1 MKTMHLKSCRASKPG
16 MRDVLNNVV
25 VLGGLLAA
33 LLANPAFA
41 DESVEVSNLV
51 RAGEYAAAL
60 GKADS
65 FLARHPRDAQMRFLK
80 GVILTEQNK
89 SAEAIALFT
98 KLTEDFPTLPEP
110 YNNLAVLY
118 AAAGHYD
125 KARAALDKAIHT
137 NPAYATA
144 YENLGD
150 IHAKLASQAYDK
162 ALQLNTDNS
171 DAKAKLTL
179 VRSLVASTAGVS
191 PKVTAAPN
199 TSATI
204 RPVPAASAPA
214 AASADSKVAAAQP
227 SSGVGLGVAFPAVTF
242 PSVTFSAATNGSAR
256 PTNGSARPTNGS
268 APPTA
273 KPSPATI
280 AASAPVAPAPLP
292 PVTDIEPKPAPRLAP
307 GGNADRD
314 AVLNA
319 VNGWA
324 SAWSTK
330 NVKGYLGF
338 YANDFETPGGLSRKA
353 WAEERRSRIAGK
365 GRINIKVESPQ
376 VAVNGNTATVKF
388 RQMYVSD
395 RLKVSSRKTLVL
407 TRHGSNWQIKQERT
421 GS

>member
-1 MKTMHLKSCRASKPG
+1 MKTMHLKSRRTSKPG

-171 DAKAKLTL
+171 DAKSKLTL
-179 VRSLVASTAGVS
+179 VRSLVANTAGVS
-191 PKVTAAPN
+191 PKVTVVPN
-199 TSATI
+199 TSAAI
-204 RPVPAASAPA
+204 RPIPAASAPP

-227 SSGVGLGVAFPAVTF
+227 SSALPLVGEGNAQ
-242 PSVTFSAATNGSAR
+242 
-256 PTNGSARPTNGS
+256 
-268 APPTA
+268 PTA

-280 AASAPVAPAPLP
+280 AASAPVAPAPLS
-292 PVTDIEPKPAPRLAP
+292 PVAGIEPKPAPGLAP
-307 GGNADRD
+307 GGNTDRD

-353 WAEERRSRIAGK
+353 WVEERRSRIAGK

>member
-1 MKTMHLKSCRASKPG
+1 MKTMHLKSRRASKPG

-171 DAKAKLTL
+171 DAKSKLTL
-179 VRSLVASTAGVS
+179 VRSLVANTAGVS
-191 PKVTAAPN
+191 PKVTAVPN
-199 TSATI
+199 TSAAI
-204 RPVPAASAPA
+204 GPVPAASAPA

-227 SSGVGLGVAFPAVTF
+227 SSGVAFP
-242 PSVTFSAATNGSAR
+242 SATNRSAEL
-256 PTNGSARPTNGS
+256 TGNAQ
-268 APPTA
+268 PTA

-292 PVTDIEPKPAPRLAP
+292 PVADIEPKPAP
-307 GGNADRD
+307 GGNTDRD

-353 WAEERRSRIAGK
+353 WVEERRSRIAGK

-376 VAVNGNTATVKF
+376 IAVNGNTATVKF

>member
-1 MKTMHLKSCRASKPG
+1 MKTMHLKSRRTSKPG

-171 DAKAKLTL
+171 DAKSKLTL
-179 VRSLVASTAGVS
+179 VRSLVANTAAGVS

-199 TSATI
+199 ASAAI
-204 RPVPAASAPA
+204 RPVPTASAPA

-227 SSGVGLGVAFPAVTF
+227 SSGVGLGVAFPPVTF
-242 PSVTFSAATNGSAR
+242 PSVTFPA
-256 PTNGSARPTNGS
+256 PTNGSAELTGN
-268 APPTA
+268 AQPTA

-280 AASAPVAPAPLP
+280 AASAPVAPAPLS
-292 PVTDIEPKPAPRLAP
+292 PVAGIEPKPAPGLAP
-307 GGNADRD
+307 GGNTDRD

-353 WAEERRSRIAGK
+353 WVEERRSRIAGK

>member
-1 MKTMHLKSCRASKPG
+1 MKTMHLKSRCASKPG
-16 MRDVLNNVV
+16 MRDVLSNVV

-51 RAGEYAAAL
+51 RAGEYATAL

-118 AAAGHYD
+118 AAGGHYD

-137 NPAYATA
+137 NSTYATA

-171 DAKAKLTL
+171 DAKSKLTL
-179 VRSLVASTAGVS
+179 VRSLVDNTAGVI
-191 PKVTAAPN
+191 PKVAAAPN
-199 TSATI
+199 ASAAI

-214 AASADSKVAAAQP
+214 AVSADSKVAAAQP
-227 SSGVGLGVAFPAVTF
+227 VAGSVSSALPLVGGALPLVAAGNVTEG
-242 PSVTFSAATNGSAR
+242 NAR
-256 PTNGSARPTNGS
+256 PTPT
-268 APPTA
+268 PQPTA
-273 KPSPATI
+273 KPSPATVT
-280 AASAPVAPAPLP
+280 ASAPVAPAPLP
-292 PVTDIEPKPAPRLAP
+292 PVAGIEPKPAPRLAP
-307 GGNADRD
+307 SGNTDRD
-314 AVLNA
+314 AVLNV

-330 NVKGYLGF
+330 NMKGYLGF

-421 GS
+421 GR